1 MTVMYTFKI
10 YKDVLREIDLIQ
22 DQLFYTK
29 QELKKWFG
37 VDIDTGKGIPLDGYL
52 SHKFRANA
60 ALNQANKNLKYIHRL
75 NSRLY
80 MLNNRRDHWET
91 IIRSLEGLDYKIAYY
106 RIVHD

>member
-52 SHKFRANA
+52 SHKFGANRSEEHTSE
-60 ALNQANKNLKYIHRL
+60 LQSRFDLVGRLLLEKMKQDTTPKQGLLHRL
-75 NSRLY
+75 CAV
-80 MLNNRRDHWET
+80 
-91 IIRSLEGLDYKIAYY
+91 G
-106 RIVHD
+106 